1 MSSETELSD
10 LMVAAYTHQKN
21 DEISLAIQAWN
32 TLINHQAADKNLSA
46 NAHLSLG
53 HLHQLQGNDD
63 LAIESISNAI
73 KANPNSSEAHF
84 CLAHTAQK
92 EENFEMAITHF
103 ESALTL
109 NSQDCGAFNN
119 LGNCDDRLEK
129 TTEAIEAYS
138 KLRLSKSCCANIF
151 ALSKSCCA
159 WSDFPKRLSKVPRLK
174 FLPSLMTRLY
184 RC

>member
-1 MSSETELSD
+1 MALEY
-10 LMVAAYTHQKN
+10 A
-21 DEISLAIQAWN
+21 
-32 TLINHQAADKNLSA
+32 
-46 NAHLSLG
+46 
-53 HLHQLQGNDD
+53 
-63 LAIESISNAI
+63 SIASVVFFSNAI

-119 LGNCDDRLEK
+119 LGNCYDRLEK

-138 KLRLSKSCCANIF
+138 KAIVCWLRCIRIF
-151 ALSKSCCA
+151 LISTCIVS
-159 WSDFPKRLSKVPRLK
+159 
-174 FLPSLMTRLY
+174 SLQMNQSV
-184 RC
+184 

>member
-119 LGNCDDRLEK
+119 LGNCYDRLEK

-138 KLRLSKSCCANIF
+138 KAIELDKDYIAAVYNRLLVF
-151 ALSKSCCA
+151 
-159 WSDFPKRLSKVPRLK
+159 
-174 FLPSLMTRLY
+174 
-184 RC
+184 